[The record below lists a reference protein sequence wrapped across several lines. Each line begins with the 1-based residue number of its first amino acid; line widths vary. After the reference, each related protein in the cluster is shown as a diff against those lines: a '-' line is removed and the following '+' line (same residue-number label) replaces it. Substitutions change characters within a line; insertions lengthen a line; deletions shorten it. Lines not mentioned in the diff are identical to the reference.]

1 MGVGMVLIQSLV
13 SVLYYLLV
21 AFVVVLLIWN
31 FMKVGRP
38 SEVPGADGG
47 PGIPK
52 SLRWQEELLYVI
64 VLIPFLL
71 RLFRLK

>member
-1 MGVGMVLIQSLV
+1 MLLIQSMV

-21 AFVVVLLIWN
+21 AYVVVLLVWN
-31 FMKVGRP
+31 FVRSKKW
-38 SEVPGADGG
+38 D
-47 PGIPK
+47 
-52 SLRWQEELLYVI
+52 EELLYVI